1 MDIIYINDLRIETVI
16 GIYAWERQ
24 LKQVVIFDL
33 EMGTDIRKAAL
44 TDSVADT
51 LNYKEVAKRVTAFVT
66 DSRYHLVESL
76 AEAVAGLIIKE
87 FDIPWLRLRLNKQ
100 GAVRGVRDIG
110 VVIERGRR
118 EEAWHGSI

>member
-16 GIYAWERQ
+16 GVYAWERQ

-33 EMGTDIRKAAL
+33 ELGTDIRKAAL

-51 LNYKEVAKRVTAFVT
+51 LNYKDVAKRVMAFVT
-66 DSRYHLVESL
+66 DSRYQLVESL
-76 AEAVAGLIIKE
+76 AEAVAELIIRE

-100 GAVRGVRDIG
+100 GAVRGVRDVG
-110 VVIERGRR
+110 VIIERGRR
-118 EEAWHGSI
+118 EEAWHGSM

>member
-1 MDIIYINDLRIETVI
+1 MDIIYINDLRIEAVI

-33 EMGTDIRKAAL
+33 ELGTDIRKAAL

-51 LNYKEVAKRVTAFVT
+51 LNYKDVAKRVMAFVT
-66 DSRYHLVESL
+66 DSRYRLVESL
-76 AEAVAGLIIKE
+76 AEAVAELIIKE
-87 FDIPWLRLRLNKQ
+87 FDIPWLRLRLNKR
-100 GAVRGVRDIG
+100 GAVRGVRDVG
-110 VVIERGRR
+110 VIIERGRR

>member
-16 GIYAWERQ
+16 GVYAWERQ

-33 EMGTDIRKAAL
+33 ELGTDIRKAAL

-51 LNYKEVAKRVTAFVT
+51 LNYKEVAKRVMAFVT
-66 DSRYHLVESL
+66 DSRYQLVESL
-76 AEAVAGLIIKE
+76 AEAVAELIIKE

-100 GAVRGVRDIG
+100 GAVRGVRDVG
-110 VVIERGRR
+110 VIIERGRR
-118 EEAWHGSI
+118 EDAWHGSM

>member
-1 MDIIYINDLRIETVI
+1 MDIIYINDLRIEAVI

-33 EMGTDIRKAAL
+33 ELGTDIRKAAL

-51 LNYKEVAKRVTAFVT
+51 LNYKDVAKRVMAFVT
-66 DSRYHLVESL
+66 DSRYRLVESL
-76 AEAVAGLIIKE
+76 AEAVAELIIKE

-100 GAVRGVRDIG
+100 GAVRGVRDVG
-110 VVIERGRR
+110 VIIERGRR

>member
-16 GIYAWERQ
+16 GVYAWERQ

-33 EMGTDIRKAAL
+33 EIGTDIRKAAL

-51 LNYKEVAKRVTAFVT
+51 LNYKEVAKRVTALVT

-110 VVIERGRR
+110 VIIERGRR